1 MSSTVDGGE
10 PCPGCARDLVNGQCQ
25 TDGCPGPA
33 TEADD
38 TSASSLMGGS
48 SEEPESPK
56 TQGEVFDPA
65 EESDPH
71 RDGMMAAAAD
81 TVSSSLV
88 ADDEDLVWH
97 ELDEEERKARMRDTE
112 IDGDEAVEEHS
123 SNPDAVSEPEALDW
137 HAFARR
143 FKFHLAGQGVQS
155 RFTTK
160 HKVVTALSVDDA
172 VGAGAE
178 SFFHDA
184 IEHADVPLDI
194 DQSSGRVLFRSEVL
208 ADE

>member
-1 MSSTVDGGE
+1 MSSTADDGK
-10 PCPGCARDLVNGQCQ
+10 PCPGCARDLVNGECQ

-38 TSASSLMGGS
+38 TSASSLMGDS
-48 SEEPESPK
+48 TNTQPTEP
-56 TQGEVFDPA
+56 QGEVFDPA
-65 EESDPH
+65 EQSDPH
-71 RDGMMAAAAD
+71 RDGMMQAAAD
-81 TVSSSLV
+81 AVSSSLV
-88 ADDEDLVWH
+88 SDDEDLVWH
-97 ELDEEERKARMRDTE
+97 ELDEEERKARMRQTE
-112 IDGDEAVEEHS
+112 IDGDQVVEEHS
-123 SNPDAVSEPEALDW
+123 SNPDAVAEPAALDW

-194 DQSSGRVLFRSEVL
+194 DQTTGRVLFRSEVL

>member
-1 MSSTVDGGE
+1 MSSTAENGE
-10 PCPGCARDLVNGQCQ
+10 PCPGCARDLVNGECQ

-33 TEADD
+33 TETDD

-48 SEEPESPK
+48 PDTQATES
-56 TQGEVFDPA
+56 QGEVFDPA
-65 EESDPH
+65 DETDPH

-81 TVSSSLV
+81 AVSSSLV

-112 IDGDEAVEEHS
+112 IDGDQTVEEHS
-123 SNPDAVSEPEALDW
+123 SNPDAVSEPAQLDW